1 MRYDTNHK
9 ERTRARLLAQ
19 AAAEVRAKGVERV
32 SVARVMAG
40 AGLTHGGFYAHF
52 GSKDDMIAQ
61 AITHMFDDAYAKF
74 LSDTERHEPADG
86 LARYVDGY
94 LCESHRVDR
103 AHGCPFAALAS
114 DLPNMPEVARARF
127 TDGLERLVAGIA
139 KLLRNLG
146 LKNADAVA
154 WSALAE
160 MTGALVLSRAV
171 SSARRA
177 ARILQSSRATVR
189 ARLGLAA
196 AAARIA

>member
-9 ERTRARLLAQ
+9 ERTRARVLAQ
-19 AAAEVRAKGVERV
+19 AAAEVRTRGVERV

-52 GSKDDMIAQ
+52 ESKDDMIAQ
-61 AITHMFDDAYAKF
+61 AITHMFDAAYAKF
-74 LSDTERHEPADG
+74 LSDTERREPADG
-86 LARYVDGY
+86 LARYVDAY

-103 AHGCPFAALAS
+103 AHGCPLAALAS

-139 KLLRNLG
+139 KLQRNLG
-146 LKNADAVA
+146 LKDADALA

-189 ARLGLAA
+189 ARLGLAGTA
-196 AAARIA
+196 AAGA

>member
-9 ERTRARLLAQ
+9 ERTRARVLAQ
-19 AAAEVRAKGVERV
+19 AAAEVRTKGVERV

-146 LKNADAVA
+146 LKDADAVA

>member
-9 ERTRARLLAQ
+9 ERTRARVLAQ
-19 AAAEVRAKGVERV
+19 AAAEVRTKGVERV

-146 LKNADAVA
+146 LKNADALA

-189 ARLGLAA
+189 ARLGLAG
-196 AAARIA
+196 